1 MKRTLKEKIQVKKAY
16 EEAMKRYE
24 SKDITGARTYLE
36 EALKADPKD
45 TELLNLLG
53 LLHHLYCD
61 FEKALRAWHKSISMA
76 RTGNKASEYLAYYSS
91 EEFKTLQEVYME
103 GTKSLERKEYEK
115 AYGIFA
121 VLLDGN
127 RNLVGVPLKMA
138 ECALGMKDKEKAKA
152 SLEEALLLD
161 RNSRQAKELLSAM
174 DNTQGAKMG
183 LKRHPAVLLAV
194 SALLMLALLVGFYQY
209 RNLEKE
215 LQVLKQEQEALK
227 KEAKGYQEEVD
238 RLEALLQEMEN
249 GEGQEE
255 PVAENEVPKE
265 GPLTGTEVEIFE
277 EGLAAY
283 RAEDF
288 EKAIQ
293 HFTHVA
299 EKGTLDAYRSEAV
312 YFLSAT
318 YKKLLNVEKVKAYY
332 DQYMLEFQEGNY
344 YAEVL
349 YHYGLLL
356 YEEGDLIKAQEIL
369 KKIPEEVPESPYN
382 NSRVAAVLAETE

>member
-1 MKRTLKEKIQVKKAY
+1 MKSTLKEKIQAKKIY

-24 SKDITGARTYLE
+24 SKDITGARNYLE
-36 EALKADPKD
+36 EALKAAPKD
-45 TELLNLLG
+45 TELLNLFG
-53 LLHHLYCD
+53 FLHHLYCD

-161 RNSRQAKELLSAM
+161 RNSRQANELLSAM
-174 DNTQGAKMG
+174 NNTQGAKMG

-194 SALLMLALLVGFYQY
+194 SALLMLALPVGVYQY

-227 KEAKGYQEEVD
+227 KEAEEYQEEVK
-238 RLEALLQEMEN
+238 RLEALLEEMES
-249 GEGQEE
+249 GELQEE
-255 PVAENEVPKE
+255 PVIENEVPKE
-265 GPLTGTEVEIFE
+265 ETLTGTEVEIFE

-293 HFTHVA
+293 HFTNVA

-318 YKKLLNVEKVKAYY
+318 YKKLLNPEQVKAYY
-332 DQYMLEFQEGNY
+332 RKYIEEFREGNY

-349 YHYGLLL
+349 YDYGLLL
-356 YEEGDLIKAQEIL
+356 YEEGDLAGAKEVL
-369 KKIPEEVPESPYN
+369 KRIPEEVPESPYN
-382 NSRVAAVLAETE
+382 NSKVEAVLEERP